1 MYSCNSEI
9 MGVIAALIAVLLAIF
24 EVIFKFYGK
33 NAERK
38 TTFYAKYQYIYQ
50 QLDLG
55 LRSVDMFFK
64 MVEEQETTIEE
75 LCGFAQ
81 AHMVSDAVFE
91 CIYDYQELAFIC
103 LNSKDNEEVRLALEF
118 GGLAKSYAESIN
130 ALFQSVFQRESDRS
144 NTENLIKEIR
154 SPRIKRIHEEM
165 KKTLDDLK
173 NIGDSSQTVLFSSQK
188 KLSKI
193 MNDTVKD
200 QRRQGNC
207 MRGIYLSFCI
217 FFMILCSIYV
227 FYLHSGLTLIG

>member
-50 QLDLG
+50 QLHISTC
-55 LRSVDMFFK
+55 SVKKFLEMAENED
-64 MVEEQETTIEE
+64 TTIEE
-75 LCGFAQ
+75 LYGFAQ
-81 AHMVSDAVFE
+81 AHMVSEVVFE

-103 LNSKDNEEVRLALEF
+103 LTSKNNEDVKLALKF

-130 ALFQSVFQRESDRS
+130 ALFKSVFQSESGMSDS
-144 NTENLIKEIR
+144 EDFIENIR
-154 SPRIKRIHEEM
+154 SPRIQNIYEKM
-165 KKTLDDLK
+165 KAMLEQLK
-173 NIGDSSQTVLFSSQK
+173 NVGESSESEFFSSQK
-188 KLSKI
+188 RLSDI
-193 MNDTVKD
+193 MYDTVKN

-207 MRGIYLSFCI
+207 MRAIYLS
-217 FFMILCSIYV
+217 LCVFLMTLCLIYV
-227 FYLHSGLTLIG
+227 FYLHLGLKLIG